1 MNKMTEINGNQV
13 FIKKKKTE
21 EAPSL
26 LLTASA
32 VTAFI
37 LQLDV
42 LLCGYVKLTVD
53 KYINLLLHYLSYT

>member
-42 LLCGYVKLTVD
+42 LLSGYVKPTVD